1 MATSATPRR
10 TRVRVGAL
18 LGAALL
24 LALAACGSTT
34 PPQGFDRF
42 GAISV
47 QYSWIKDEQ
56 YAGEYYAE
64 DKGYYAEA
72 GFQQVNAI
80 SGPDPTAVSKLVSGK
95 VQVALTDA
103 VSVGTAVAEQDAKL
117 KIIGATFQKNP
128 YAILSLTA
136 GADIKTPAGL
146 KGRRIGVPDADAA
159 VFKALLAANGL
170 DEKRD
175 RITVVPV
182 GTDPAPLLHRDVD
195 AYMGSITDDA
205 PTLQLAGDPVTSL
218 PYADNGVPYVAE
230 AYTVTDDYLHK
241 NKALLEALMT
251 AEIKGWGQT
260 FKYSSATDLKV
271 VEAHFEE
278 AAADKDSVE
287 AGYGTL
293 DPRRTA
299 SGLAAEQR
307 LISTPETRS
316 NGLLTIS
323 PQLQQETVRS
333 LAAAGWQ
340 VPPEDLF
347 DTSVLDAV
355 YRDHPELKK
364 YGSQ

>member
-10 TRVRVGAL
+10 TCARGGAL

-24 LALAACGSTT
+24 LTLAACGSTA
-34 PPQGFDRF
+34 PPRGLDRF
-42 GAISV
+42 GSISV
-47 QYSWIKDEQ
+47 QYSWIQDEQ

-64 DKGYYAEA
+64 DKGYYTEA
-72 GFQQVNAI
+72 GFAQVNAI
-80 SGPDPTAVSKLVSGK
+80 SGPDPTAVPELLSGK

-103 VSVGTAVAEQDAKL
+103 ASVGAAVAEQDAKL

-128 YAILSLTA
+128 YAILSLA
-136 GADIKTPAGL
+136 GGADIRTPAGL

-182 GTDPAPLLHRDVD
+182 GQGPEPLLRRQVD
-195 AYMGSITDDA
+195 AYVGSITDDA
-205 PTLQLAGDPVTSL
+205 PALELAGHPVTSL

-230 AYTVTDDYLHK
+230 AYTVTDDYLHQ

-271 VEAHFEE
+271 VQAHFAK

-287 AGYGTL
+287 AGYGAL

-299 SGLAAEQR
+299 AGLAAEQR
-307 LISTPETRS
+307 LISTPETRA

-323 PQLQQETVRS
+323 PRLQQETVAS

-340 VPPEDLF
+340 VPAEDLF
-347 DTSVLDAV
+347 DSSILDAV
-355 YRDHPELKK
+355 YRDHPELRK
-364 YGSQ
+364 YGS